1 MAVVVAAGTAVRMVV
16 PAAAAVRMFM
26 RVAVVMAAAV
36 FPLVPVAMLV
46 VVAAAARVIVLR
58 MAVPAMRRLVFGM
71 CVAVMVVRFT
81 AAAAGM
87 RFPFSAAAFPLCL
100 FHVSQ
105 PFQIIYA
112 HLFICFAKNRPEGL
126 F

>member
-1 MAVVVAAGTAVRMVV
+1 
-16 PAAAAVRMFM
+16 
-26 RVAVVMAAAV
+26 
-36 FPLVPVAMLV
+36 MLV

-58 MAVPAMRRLVFGM
+58 MAVPAMRRPVFGM

-87 RFPFSAAAFPLCL
+87 CFPFLHSRIPALSL
-100 FHVSQ
+100 HVSQ

-112 HLFICFAKNRPEGL
+112 HLFICFAKNRPKAYSDMCSRPIR
-126 F
+126 